1 MISRKRQKR
10 MASLEYA
17 RGIIDTASYDTY
29 IENETIDSVID
40 AYEDAVTWA
49 DGTCRE
55 ALAKTLEQ
63 LLDDSGMIEKIL
75 STYDKNLGTL

>member
-17 RGIIDTASYDTY
+17 RGIIYDTY
-29 IENETIDSVID
+29 IENETIDRVID

-55 ALAKTLEQ
+55 ALDKTLQQ
-63 LLDDSGMIEKIL
+63 LLDDSDMIEKIL
-75 STYDKNLGTL
+75 STYDKNLGAL